1 MRIVLVVVM
10 LAGLAAHQPARGAVA
25 VRFAAGTSTRSIPFD
40 LLGNR
45 ILLRVGING
54 SSAAT
59 FILDTGANVNVVSLR
74 SAKAA
79 GIALVPWTGGSVG
92 IGARPPELQ
101 LVTDALTF
109 NLPDLAVSDSRVFA
123 MALEEAQDCLALAA
137 RESGGVPPAI
147 DGFLGAPFFRSLVV
161 QIDYRARQLHL
172 YDPKGYTYRGRG
184 RSLPIE
190 LDDLYTYV
198 DVRVGAPGGRDA
210 HAKLVVDT
218 GAGALS
224 LTRQFA
230 AVHGI
235 LPSPDTLTSG
245 AECGSAGRSSDPTL
259 IGRLDRLRIGPF
271 TLRRP
276 VTVFYQAS
284 SDRTYDGLL
293 GGDALQHFTVI
304 FDYSRRRMI
313 LEPTRKAGS

>member
-1 MRIVLVVVM
+1 MRTVLVVVM
-10 LAGLAAHQPARGAVA
+10 LAGLLADQPAPGAVA

-59 FILDTGANVNVVSLR
+59 FILDTGANFNVVSLQWAR
-74 SAKAA
+74 AA
-79 GIALVPWTGGSVG
+79 GIALVPWTDSSVG

-109 NLPDLAVSDSRVFA
+109 NLPDLVVSDSHVFA
-123 MALEEAQDCLALAA
+123 MALEEAQDCLAIAA
-137 RESGGVPPAI
+137 RQSGGVPPAI
-147 DGFLGAPFFRSLVV
+147 AGFLGAPFFRSLVV
-161 QIDYRARQLHL
+161 QIDYGARQLHL
-172 YDPKGYTYRGRG
+172 YDPKGYTYKGRG
-184 RSLPIE
+184 RSVPI
-190 LDDLYTYV
+190 DVDAMYTYV
-198 DVRVGAPGGRDA
+198 DVRVAAPGGRDA

-230 AVHGI
+230 TTHGV
-235 LPSPDTLTSG
+235 LPSADRLAPG
-245 AECGSAGRSSDPTL
+245 AECGSAGPSNDPTL
-259 IGRLDRLRIGPF
+259 VGPLDRLQIGPF

-276 VTVFYQAS
+276 VAVFYQAT